1 MVPETY
7 YVTSV
12 KNDNMLVKFMT
23 NTRKVGCFSW
33 PSREDIQTV
42 DTEFVLKT
50 GFIPECMNS
59 GRMWH
64 ISESE
69 LIHKLFTKFRAVF
82 F

>member
-1 MVPETY
+1 MVPG
-7 YVTSV
+7 TSDFSE
-12 KNDNMLVKFMT
+12 KM
-23 NTRKVGCFSW
+23 TRKRRCFSW

-50 GFIPECMNS
+50 GFIPDCMSS

-69 LIHKLFTKFRAVF
+69 LIDKLFTKFRAVF
-82 F
+82 FKENLKECSQGA